1 MAPTRCSGP
10 SVSEQLCELV
20 DRSATGL
27 LLVRETLGEL
37 TIIALTL
44 GFEADQVAQSD
55 TTIAANT
62 VGHDLTSIKEL
73 VQVRAAHSET
83 LGSLVRSK
91 DRGTVDDGEFGTITN
106 AATQAQQHV
115 TQLGAGAGQCI
126 LFKRVELLNGDVR
139 GFDGLHRA
147 QPIYKC
153 HR

>member
-1 MAPTRCSGP
+1 MAPTRCNGP

-27 LLVRETLGEL
+27 LLVRETRGEL

-83 LGSLVRSK
+83 LGSLARSK
-91 DRGTVDDGEFGTITN
+91 
-106 AATQAQQHV
+106 
-115 TQLGAGAGQCI
+115 
-126 LFKRVELLNGDVR
+126 
-139 GFDGLHRA
+139 GLSLIHISEPTRL
-147 QPIYKC
+147 
-153 HR
+153 

>member
-1 MAPTRCSGP
+1 
-10 SVSEQLCELV
+10 
-20 DRSATGL
+20 
-27 LLVRETLGEL
+27 
-37 TIIALTL
+37 
-44 GFEADQVAQSD
+44 
-55 TTIAANT
+55 